1 MRSFYV
7 ISHICEINMK
17 KIQSERI
24 DDIVNYGGVKLHF
37 FQPSGR
43 MVWTVVG
50 RDSEHWL
57 DPELEFCSCKNYY
70 FQALS
75 GAEPCY
81 HLKSLTQ
88 AAFEKKFV
96 TIQFD
101 DSEYIRF
108 FKAVISDNVNK
119 LLNE

>member
-1 MRSFYV
+1 MRSFYI
-7 ISHICEINMK
+7 ISHICEITMK

-24 DDIVNYGGVKLHF
+24 DDIVNCGGVKLHF
-37 FQPSGR
+37 FQPSGK
-43 MVWTVVG
+43 MLWTVVG

-75 GAEPCY
+75 SAEPCY